1 MKLTILR
8 TLFFACLL
16 GILTPTLRSQ
26 DVEKPE
32 NSSCLPGQG
41 CDWLTPEAKR
51 LEALAANDAS
61 PTFSLTLSAGTRNK
75 IVSEYRV
82 GSEMWITIIQTNLTN
97 HDIYCSSVWDGI
109 ERMYE
114 YELIDEDGKSVEKRH
129 RGTESYNHSSILPP
143 GAKDPSEIQL
153 ERVFKLDRP
162 GKFVLRVSR
171 KEPFLKDE
179 KGVPLV
185 IWSNPITITI
195 TG

>member
-1 MKLTILR
+1 
-8 TLFFACLL
+8 
-16 GILTPTLRSQ
+16 
-26 DVEKPE
+26 
-32 NSSCLPGQG
+32 
-41 CDWLTPEAKR
+41 
-51 LEALAANDAS
+51 
-61 PTFSLTLSAGTRNK
+61 
-75 IVSEYRV
+75 
-82 GSEMWITIIQTNLTN
+82 MWITITQTNLTK

-143 GAKDPSEIQL
+143 GANDLSEIQL

-162 GKFVLRVSR
+162 GKYVLRVSR

-179 KGVPLV
+179 KGEPLIV
-185 IWSNPITITI
+185 WSNPITIQI